1 MKRALL
7 LSGGID
13 SIALAYWLRPEIVF
27 TINYGQ
33 LPYLG
38 EVRAATE
45 VAQQLNLQHESLHV
59 DCRALGSGDL
69 LGSAPDPHAP
79 ASEWWPYRNQLL
91 LTLCAA
97 KAIALGVNELMIGT
111 VASDDFHKDGTPRF
125 VQLMNEL
132 VSYQEG
138 GLRISAP
145 AIDLTSVDLVRTSG
159 IPPELL
165 FWAHSCHKAEYACGK
180 CRGCTKYQQVM
191 HALYGSSSTA
201 IS

>member
-1 MKRALL
+1 VKRALL

-38 EVRAATE
+38 EARAATE
-45 VAQQLNLQHESLHV
+45 VAQQLQLQHELLHI
-59 DCRALGSGDL
+59 DCRVLGSGDL
-69 LGSAPDPHAP
+69 SGNAPDPHAP

-97 KAIALGVNELMIGT
+97 KAITLGVNELLVGT
-111 VASDDFHKDGTPRF
+111 VASDGFHKDGTPQF
-125 VQLMNEL
+125 VHLMSEVL
-132 VSYQEG
+132 SYQEG
-138 GLRISAP
+138 GLRVSAP
-145 AIDLTSVDLVRTSG
+145 AIALTSVELVRTSG

-180 CRGCTKYQQVM
+180 CRGCIKYQHVM
-191 HALYGSSSTA
+191 DELYGTSES

>member
-13 SIALAYWLRPEIVF
+13 SIALAYWLRPELVF

-45 VAQQLNLQHESLHV
+45 VARQLGLQHELLQV
-59 DCRALGSGDL
+59 DCRAVGSGDL
-69 LGSAPDPHAP
+69 LGNAPDSHAP

-97 KAIALGVNELMIGT
+97 KAISLGANELLIGT
-111 VASDDFHKDGTPRF
+111 VASDGFHKDGTPHF
-125 VQLMNEL
+125 VHLMNEL
-132 VSYQEG
+132 LSYQEG
-138 GLRISAP
+138 GLQVSAP
-145 AIDLTSVDLVRTSG
+145 AIELTSIELVRTAG

-191 HALYGSSSTA
+191 NELYDTSTDA
-201 IS
+201 S